1 MTIKERNR
9 EIYKLNL
16 LGVSVKDLS
25 KKYNLKEKQILY
37 IISANKRLYIDEEM
51 FDVYQYDCWLLPTK
65 G

>member
-1 MTIKERNR
+1 MTKKERNN

-25 KKYNLKEKQILY
+25 NRYNLKEKQILY
-37 IISANKRLYIDEEM
+37 IISANKRFYIDEEM
-51 FDVYQYDCWLLPTK
+51 FDVYKYDCWLLPTK

>member
-1 MTIKERNR
+1 MTIKERNN

-25 KKYNLKEKQILY
+25 KRYNLKEKQILY
-37 IISANKRLYIDEEM
+37 IISANKRFYIDEEM
-51 FDVYQYDCWLLPTK
+51 FDVYKYDCWLLPTK